1 MQLETRQKTART
13 VINSIVNMGN
23 MDGGMDILYLKLSKL
38 TYPLDDIKLKLIAR
52 MFEPIKMTANCHVFV
67 LKNGD
72 IVLSGIDMPRPKI
85 SLIIKHI
92 TSMFEN
98 DPFVMRNHGRLHV
111 WYDRQDIKEQCEK
124 IASLYMEEASKDQ
137 KPTTDGKTINEKLT
151 SSHISSA
158 IAMLERINMAKFVR
172 RQNAFKIEDGV
183 NPEVAYR
190 EYFVSIIELSK
201 SISPSIYLYSPRW
214 LFQHFTQMLD
224 TKMLGMLV
232 DNVDTLTTNVNINL
246 NIPVIFTPSFDLF
259 VDVMEEKHKITAE
272 VQLKDVLRNVGE
284 YHRAKEYLH
293 GRNCKIAIDRIDY
306 LALQMMDMNS
316 LETDY
321 IKLFWNDDIIHI
333 NSDSELQRAIDR
345 IGADKIILAHC
356 DSEEAVEWGKKM
368 GITKFQGYYIDR
380 IEGRFNA
387 SEGSNKEN
395 KSHLR

>member
-1 MQLETRQKTART
+1 
-13 VINSIVNMGN
+13 
-23 MDGGMDILYLKLSKL
+23 MDILYLKLSKL

-52 MFEPIKMTANCHVFV
+52 MFEPVKMTANCHVFA

-72 IVLSGIDMPRPKI
+72 IILSGIDMPRPKI

-92 TSMFEN
+92 TSMFAN
-98 DPFVMRNHGRLHV
+98 DPFVMQSHGKLHV
-111 WYDRQDIKEQCEK
+111 WYDRQDIKDLCEK
-124 IASLYMEEASKDQ
+124 IAKIYMEEASKN
-137 KPTTDGKTINEKLT
+137 KKLTTDGKTVHEKLT

-158 IAMLERINMAKFVR
+158 ITMLERINAAKFVR
-172 RQNAFKIEDGV
+172 RQTAFKIEAGTS
-183 NPEVAYR
+183 PEVAYR
-190 EYFVSIIELSK
+190 EYFVSIVELSK

-224 TKMLGMLV
+224 SKMLGMLV
-232 DNVDTLTTNVNINL
+232 DNVETLKTNVNINI
-246 NIPVIFTPSFDLF
+246 NIPVIFTPSFDAF
-259 VDVMEEKHKITAE
+259 VDVMEDKQKITAE

-284 YHRAKEYLH
+284 YHRAKKYLH
-293 GRNCKIAIDRIDY
+293 DKNCNVAIDRIDY
-306 LALQMMDMNS
+306 LALQMMDMTS

-321 IKLFWNDDIIHI
+321 IKLFWNDDILHI

-345 IGADKIILAHC
+345 IGAEKIILAHC

-380 IEGRFNA
+380 LEGRFNA
-387 SEGSNKEN
+387 SDGSGKSN